1 MTYARWAPA
10 AVFVLGA
17 ALRLYGLGEWSLW
30 EDEETTIFFSY
41 HPHRHFPKAFPTY
54 FLILGHLFEHT
65 GCSVL
70 AGRLLSAFFGIASLA
85 LTYGIAR
92 RFEGPRVAL
101 VALLVVSLSPGHL
114 FFSQS
119 IRYYGLTY
127 LLEVAAAWLL
137 LEGSRRRQLWL
148 VLSSLVACAVAVT
161 CHRSAALLPLVF
173 IAYQA
178 WLAFRTRS
186 VWHVM
191 ALAML
196 ALLGLASSVYLWV
209 RIYKTLVPGD
219 EWRLASARDPLHM
232 LTTMAFYFGA
242 PALILAVIGAWR
254 EMRRARHI
262 EAAFFCLLA
271 VVPVLGLV
279 VLTVVDTMNV
289 TYYYGLIAF
298 AGLAVLAGY
307 GAEVTSTWRPAVR
320 WAAGAAAVAYYVV
333 VLGAYFGPSHGDRPR
348 WQDAA
353 EYIAAQGAAGVQP
366 IYSTVPGTIAFYL
379 GVPPD
384 KTMGHPWV
392 KGWPSA
398 LPDEGAPAW
407 LVAERRLLTPAE
419 MQTLES
425 RCRQAAQFPS
435 TMLARDRTLVVYRCG
450 PT

>member
-1 MTYARWAPA
+1 MTPARWAPA

-41 HPHRHFPKAFPTY
+41 HPDRGFPRAFPTY
-54 FLILGHLFEHT
+54 FLILGHLFDHT

-101 VALLVVSLSPGHL
+101 VALLAVSLSPGHL

-127 LLEVAAAWLL
+127 LVEVAAAWLL
-137 LEGSRRRQLWL
+137 LEGNRRQRLWL
-148 VLSSLVACAVAVT
+148 LLLALVACAVAIT

-186 VWHVM
+186 LWHVM
-191 ALAML
+191 ALATM
-196 ALLGLASSVYLWV
+196 ALPGLVAAIYLRV
-209 RIYKTLVPGD
+209 GIYKTLVGGD
-219 EWRLASARDPLHM
+219 EWRLVSARDPLHM
-232 LTTMAFYFGA
+232 LTALAFYFGA
-242 PALILAVIGAWR
+242 PALILVVIGAWR
-254 EMRRARHI
+254 EIRRPRHA
-262 EAAFFCLLA
+262 ETAFFGLLA

-279 VLTVVDTMNV
+279 GLTAFDTINV
-289 TYYYGLIAF
+289 TYYYGLVAF

-307 GAEVTSTWRPAVR
+307 GAEVAATWRPAIR
-320 WAAGAAAVAYYVV
+320 WAAGAAAVAYYVA
-333 VLGAYFGPSHGDRPR
+333 VLGAYFGPSYGDRPR
-348 WQDAA
+348 WRDAA
-353 EYIAAQGAAGVQP
+353 EYIAAKGGAGVQP

-392 KGWPSA
+392 KPWPA
-398 LPDEGAPAW
+398 APPDEGVAAW

-419 MQTLES
+419 IQTLES
-425 RCRQAAQFPS
+425 RCREAAQFPS
-435 TMLARDRTLVVYRCG
+435 TMLVRDRTLVVYRCG